1 MTKSAKSAP
10 KTVKEFVSPYKL
22 ITDRILADLEN
33 GVAPWAKPWAVD
45 AKGNKVR
52 VNSGFPMNFATGK
65 QYRGVNIWLLLGA
78 AQQHVFAKN
87 AWATFKQ
94 VTDMGGSVRKGSKS
108 ERVFF
113 NSKIEK
119 QPTGA
124 AGERINENGMVEIWI
139 LKAYNVFNIDQCDG
153 IELAEGALTVETVLP
168 EDTSEL
174 VDALEIDLRHG
185 SDRAFYAP
193 SGDFIA
199 MPNPQAFINLD
210 SYKATLFHEMGHWT
224 GSEKRLNREFGK
236 RFGDSAYAF
245 EELVAELSAAFMA
258 MEYGLEAQLQ
268 HASYIASWIKMLK
281 DHEQAFF
288 RAASEAQKVLDFIR
302 ERVTAHSA
310 APLAIAA

>member
-1 MTKSAKSAP
+1 MS

-22 ITDRILADLEN
+22 ITDRILADLET
-33 GVAPWAKPWAVD
+33 GVAPWAKPWKVD
-45 AKGNKVR
+45 AKGQKVR
-52 VNSGFPMNFATGK
+52 VSSGFPMNFSTGK

-78 AQQHVFAKN
+78 AQQHVFSKN

-94 VTDMGGSVRKGSKS
+94 IEAMGGSVRKGSKS

-119 QPTGA
+119 EPTGA
-124 AGERINENGMVEIWI
+124 AGERVNDRGMVEFWV
-139 LKAYNVFNIDQCDG
+139 LKAYNVFNIDQVDG
-153 IELAEGALTVETVLP
+153 IDLAEGVADHVTDLP

-174 VDALEIDLRHG
+174 VDALDIDLRHG
-185 SDRAFYAP
+185 SERAFFSPA
-193 SGDFIA
+193 GDFIA
-199 MPNPQAFINLD
+199 MPDPAAFVDLD
-210 SYKATLFHEMGHWT
+210 SYKATLFHEIGHWT
-224 GSEKRLNREFGK
+224 GAASRLNREFGK

-245 EELVAELSAAFMA
+245 EELVAELSAAFLA

-288 RAASEAQKVLDFIR
+288 RAASEAQKVLDYIR
-302 ERVTAHSA
+302 ETAIKQPVKLA
-310 APLAIAA
+310 A